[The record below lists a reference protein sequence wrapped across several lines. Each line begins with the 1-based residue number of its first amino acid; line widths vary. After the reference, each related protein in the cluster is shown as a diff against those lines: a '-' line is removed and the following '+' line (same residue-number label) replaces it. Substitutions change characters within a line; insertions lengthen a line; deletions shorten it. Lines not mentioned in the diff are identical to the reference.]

1 MAPIGRLFCLLSSLC
16 VTDRMRRPYL
26 LVIWPAGRCPMSPH
40 FPEFALSRRSLL
52 GGLAALSVLGL
63 AARPASVFA
72 QEEPV
77 VIPPPDKD
85 LADSGSSAIA
95 VFAGGCFWGVQGVF
109 QRVKGVANAV
119 SGYSGGAAETATYDQ
134 TTSGNTGHAETVEIT
149 YDPSVVTFGKLL
161 QIFFSVAH
169 NPTQL
174 NFQGPDRGT
183 QYRSTI
189 FPVTPEQADV
199 AKAYIAQLDAA
210 KVFAG
215 PIVTTLEPF
224 EAFYPAE
231 QYHQD
236 FLTLNPTWPYIV
248 RNDLPKI
255 AALAALF
262 SDVYRAEPVLVGE
275 LPAS

>member
-1 MAPIGRLFCLLSSLC
+1 
-16 VTDRMRRPYL
+16 
-26 LVIWPAGRCPMSPH
+26 MSPR
-40 FPEFALSRRSLL
+40 FPDFAFSRRSML
-52 GGLAALSVLGL
+52 GGIAALSALGL
-63 AARPASVFA
+63 VFRPGLLFA

-77 VIPPPDKD
+77 VIPPPAKD
-85 LADSGSSAIA
+85 LADSGTSAVA

-109 QRVKGVANAV
+109 QRVKGVTNAV
-119 SGYSGGAAETATYDQ
+119 SGYSGGAANTATYDL
-134 TTSGNTGHAETVEIT
+134 TTRGDTGHAETVEIT
-149 YDPSVVTFGKLL
+149 YDPRVVTFGKLL

-189 FPVTPEQADV
+189 FPLNEDQAEI
-199 AKAYIAQLDAA
+199 AKGYIAQLDDA
-210 KVFAG
+210 KLFSG

-248 RNDLPKI
+248 HNDLPKI

-262 SDVYRAEPVLVGE
+262 PDVYRAEPVLVGE
-275 LPAS
+275 LPAA